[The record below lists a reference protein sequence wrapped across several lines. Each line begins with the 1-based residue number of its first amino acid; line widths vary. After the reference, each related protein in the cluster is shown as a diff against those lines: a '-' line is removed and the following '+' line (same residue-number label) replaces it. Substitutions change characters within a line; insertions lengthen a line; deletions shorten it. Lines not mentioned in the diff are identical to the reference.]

1 MADGS
6 VTIDILGDASEFLS
20 SLSRAAQDASRQF
33 QAAFN
38 GVNVVISEVASQ
50 TAQELG
56 GAMDDVTTD
65 VEALSNSLSDV
76 NGDGL
81 DSVGEA
87 ADGLSTSVEEAG
99 DSTEELYDYIQ
110 QMEEAAVG
118 STDAMEGFGDAVE
131 EAGDSAENA
140 GDSLGGVS
148 DDIDGLRDSAEGA
161 GESVRG
167 LGEIF
172 KGTFL
177 GNLAANAV
185 TELAGALK
193 DLAIN
198 SVQAGMDFTSAMSQV
213 GATMGMSTA
222 EIQAGS
228 ESFELLEAAAK
239 DAGATT
245 AFSATQAAEA
255 LNYLALAGYDATTA
269 ADTLPAVLNLAAA
282 GGMDLAYA
290 SDLATD
296 AMSALGIEAG
306 NENLTHFGD
315 EMAMTA
321 SKANTSVAQLG
332 EAILTVGGT
341 AKGLAGGTVGLNT
354 ALGILANNGIKGA
367 EGGTALRNVIL
378 SLSAPTDKA
387 AEKMKDLGIEVND
400 AQGNMRPLNDIFQ
413 DFNASLADM
422 SESEKTNAL
431 NEIFNKVD
439 LKSVQALLSGA
450 GEGFDNLSASIE
462 NSGGAMQNMADVQLD
477 NLQGD
482 VTIMQS
488 ALEGLQ
494 IAIYDKMEGPMRSAT
509 QTVTGLVSGLQG
521 LITGTT
527 QVSPAVAGLGA
538 ALAAALVSAPIA
550 ANIGKIVS
558 GITSLGTALKGLNI
572 VGFLTNPAT
581 LAVTAIAALVGI
593 VVALNSKTK
602 ELSETEQILADYN
615 ADMVSSIDAMSKSQ
629 EQLVSSRQEN
639 VAAMQSEFSQTEA
652 YLRELRSLTD
662 ENGRVKEG
670 YEQRAAILADYI
682 NNTVPGAVSAA
693 SDESG
698 AYYQIS
704 DAIDELIFKKKQ
716 EALINA
722 YMPEY
727 EAALKNQVQAYK
739 DVSDATYAYA
749 SAQERVQNLQ
759 ERMASGERGLS
770 GELREAQKAAEEAG
784 QALQDAQNNLDGV
797 QSAIDNMNALQAID
811 TSQGIA
817 AAMQQLDSAAAQA
830 SGQIVKYTGENTAAV
845 EQALGS
851 LAASYQNQAITVAQG
866 WASMTE
872 AERQGAQQ
880 SLNVLRSAFDQ
891 QYQEAIKAGVK
902 MPEGMGTG
910 IGQGLP
916 ALSTAA
922 NEVMQ
927 TTLDGMRPDSSAL
940 EIGIALTNFAKLG
953 IENGTPAMNAAGTS
967 AVASTKG
974 SMDGAV
980 SGAGFEGTGSQ
991 AISNT
996 ASGMTAAQN
1005 TLFSAA
1011 ESVVTG
1017 TKGRTDSAVS
1027 GANFQGAGTIVDN
1040 LLASGIS
1047 SGANAVLSAVK
1058 DVVSGT
1064 QGAASSAVASLNFSS
1079 VGNMISQGIASGIRG
1094 GGGAINMAVRGVV
1107 GSALLAAKQAAIVQ
1121 SPSKLFRD
1129 EVGQYIG
1136 LGIAVGI
1143 SNSVDEVNAA
1153 ASDVIGS
1160 TLNAAKSSVRLHSRD
1175 FQSDIGGGIAE
1186 NIAIGIEVGVDS
1198 IKKAMDTTISYAKSA
1213 ATGLYAELD
1222 KIQEA
1227 ANKRSAEKEKADY
1240 EKRLQEKYDALG
1252 KAEKDE
1258 KQKILD
1264 EIAEMQ
1270 EDWNEKQLD
1279 AQEDAA
1285 KKLLEGQIDALED
1298 LADEYESSL
1307 NDLLSTVEDMAG
1319 KLGDV
1324 TLFEEDDFGKLELF
1338 DLQDSI
1344 DAITAYG
1351 DAIEALKSRG
1361 ISESLFGEVLDMDM
1375 EDATKYANALLK
1387 MTDDQ
1392 YNDYIALWEEKERK
1406 AQEVA
1411 KQVYAEDF
1419 ADLQEEYKDKLS
1431 HLPDDMGEIGGDA
1444 MDALNEALK
1453 DRGGAVVTTMRQIAD
1468 DIIAETE
1475 RINAAAM
1482 LRDAVESSVASVSV
1496 GLAKS
1501 AGEAAERRKAKQSDQ
1516 TIQYANI
1523 MDLMNAADRNQEIV
1537 LNLNG
1542 REVARA
1548 MVGDLRAVEDQSPRI
1563 VSD

>member
-1 MADGS
+1 
-6 VTIDILGDASEFLS
+6 
-20 SLSRAAQDASRQF
+20 
-33 QAAFN
+33 
-38 GVNVVISEVASQ
+38 
-50 TAQELG
+50 
-56 GAMDDVTTD
+56 
-65 VEALSNSLSDV
+65 
-76 NGDGL
+76 
-81 DSVGEA
+81 
-87 ADGLSTSVEEAG
+87 
-99 DSTEELYDYIQ
+99 
-110 QMEEAAVG
+110 
-118 STDAMEGFGDAVE
+118 
-131 EAGDSAENA
+131 
-140 GDSLGGVS
+140 
-148 DDIDGLRDSAEGA
+148 
-161 GESVRG
+161 
-167 LGEIF
+167 
-172 KGTFL
+172 
-177 GNLAANAV
+177 
-185 TELAGALK
+185 
-193 DLAIN
+193 
-198 SVQAGMDFTSAMSQV
+198 
-213 GATMGMSTA
+213 
-222 EIQAGS
+222 
-228 ESFELLEAAAK
+228 
-239 DAGATT
+239 
-245 AFSATQAAEA
+245 
-255 LNYLALAGYDATTA
+255 
-269 ADTLPAVLNLAAA
+269 
-282 GGMDLAYA
+282 
-290 SDLATD
+290 
-296 AMSALGIEAG
+296 
-306 NENLTHFGD
+306 
-315 EMAMTA
+315 
-321 SKANTSVAQLG
+321 
-332 EAILTVGGT
+332 
-341 AKGLAGGTVGLNT
+341 
-354 ALGILANNGIKGA
+354 
-367 EGGTALRNVIL
+367 
-378 SLSAPTDKA
+378 
-387 AEKMKDLGIEVND
+387 
-400 AQGNMRPLNDIFQ
+400 
-413 DFNASLADM
+413 
-422 SESEKTNAL
+422 
-431 NEIFNKVD
+431 
-439 LKSVQALLSGA
+439 
-450 GEGFDNLSASIE
+450 
-462 NSGGAMQNMADVQLD
+462 
-477 NLQGD
+477 
-482 VTIMQS
+482 
-488 ALEGLQ
+488 
-494 IAIYDKMEGPMRSAT
+494 
-509 QTVTGLVSGLQG
+509 
-521 LITGTT
+521 
-527 QVSPAVAGLGA
+527 
-538 ALAAALVSAPIA
+538 
-550 ANIGKIVS
+550 
-558 GITSLGTALKGLNI
+558 
-572 VGFLTNPAT
+572 
-581 LAVTAIAALVGI
+581 
-593 VVALNSKTK
+593 
-602 ELSETEQILADYN
+602 
-615 ADMVSSIDAMSKSQ
+615 
-629 EQLVSSRQEN
+629 
-639 VAAMQSEFSQTEA
+639 
-652 YLRELRSLTD
+652 
-662 ENGRVKEG
+662 
-670 YEQRAAILADYI
+670 
-682 NNTVPGAVSAA
+682 
-693 SDESG
+693 
-698 AYYQIS
+698 
-704 DAIDELIFKKKQ
+704 
-716 EALINA
+716 
-722 YMPEY
+722 MPEY

-1047 SGANAVLSAVK
+1047 SGANFVLSAVK

-1264 EIAEMQ
+1264 EIAELQ
-1270 EDWNEKQLD
+1270 ADWNEKQLD
-1279 AQEDAA
+1279 AQEEAA
-1285 KKLLEGQIDALED
+1285 KKLLNSQISALEK
-1298 LADEYESSL
+1298 LSDEYENSL
-1307 NDLLSTVEDMAG
+1307 NDLLSTVETMAG

-1338 DLQDSI
+1338 DLQNSI

-1375 EDATKYANALLK
+1375 EDATKYANALLD
-1387 MTDDQ
+1387 MTDEQ
-1392 YNDYIALWEEKERK
+1392 YDDYIALWEEKERK

-1411 KQVYAEDF
+1411 QQVYSEDF
-1419 ADLQEEYKDKLS
+1419 ADLQEQYKEQLS
-1431 HLPDDMGEIGGDA
+1431 NLPEDMGEIGGDA
-1444 MDALNEALK
+1444 MDALNETLK

-1501 AGEAAERRKAKQSDQ
+1501 SGEAAERRKAKQSDQ

-1523 MDLMNAADRNQEIV
+1523 MDLMHAADRNQEIV